1 MAGTFPAQPGVQME
15 DEWPVGDET
24 TWKEALKALDIDP
37 EDTQAV
43 ATTVV
48 RHVTTT
54 WFRPRRATHLPSAP
68 LAEQGSTIL

>member
-1 MAGTFPAQPGVQME
+1 ME

-37 EDTQAV
+37 EDTRAV

-48 RHVTTT
+48 RHVTTSLA
-54 WFRPRRATHLPSAP
+54 RQAANVDDVRAL
-68 LAEQGSTIL
+68 LIEAEAVADL